1 MLICDEYKWIFL
13 RNPKTASRSVSYTL
27 KSIFVTRKYLPFH
40 NWIIPK
46 ELSEYFI
53 FTTVRNPYARVISD
67 WKAWIKKG
75 LKKHGKSNY
84 SLNFE
89 KFFEDLN
96 SGKIKRKADFEWRRQ
111 VGVIDKIEGVH
122 ILRYESLEKD
132 FNALPFIDQHKG
144 TYWTS
149 LGSLNFPFVLPQIGI
164 QNYDDWQS
172 YYTPDLEAKVYE
184 FLKNDF
190 ERFGYKRLKF

>member
-13 RNPKTASRSVSYTL
+13 RNPKTASRSVSYAL
-27 KSIFVTRKYLPFH
+27 ENIFVTRRYPPFH

-46 ELSEYFI
+46 ELKEYFV
-53 FTTVRNPYARVISD
+53 FTTVRNPYARAISS
-67 WKAWIKKG
+67 WQAWIKKG
-75 LKKHGKSNY
+75 LVKFGKSKY

-96 SGKIKRKADFEWRRQ
+96 SGKINGRNYDWRRQ
-111 VGVIDKIEGVH
+111 VGVIDKIEEVH

-132 FNALPFIDQHKG
+132 FNDLPFIDQQI
-144 TYWTS
+144 
-149 LGSLNFPFVLPQIGI
+149 VLPQIGI
-164 QNYDDWQS
+164 QNYDDWQG